1 MILFRLGVVLTNIQ
15 PHQHIQWNQKI
26 LFWYPYHFYTIF
38 SPKMVKNGIFI
49 HLGRVLLKKNPTII
63 FSGIENPYFNAI
75 SFFSRFFMLRPFRVP
90 ALSDSGP
97 FRFRPFQIT
106 APPIDFV
113 PLRPPSCYGPSCFGP
128 LHVTALHVTA
138 RAVTGGNQSE
148 KRNIHSII
156 KITLQST

>member
-49 HLGRVLLKKNPTII
+49 HLGRVLLKNNPTII

-75 SFFSRFFMLRPFRVP
+75 SFFFSIFHVT
-90 ALSDSGP
+90 ALSGSGP
-97 FRFRPFQIT
+97 FRFRPFQVPALSDYGPSHRFCSVT
-106 APPIDFV
+106 APFMLRPFMF
-113 PLRPPSCYGPSCFGP
+113 RPPSCYGPSCYGP
-128 LHVTALHVTA
+128 G
-138 RAVTGGNQSE
+138 RNGGE
-148 KRNIHSII
+148 SIW
-156 KITLQST
+156 KKKHT